1 MTQFFESI
9 SKTFRWLTYI
19 EYNYNLVVD
28 EDLNERFKPN
38 FELMN
43 SICEVPK
50 NWSIELDEE
59 LAELLKDIVNT
70 DMPGSIRNL
79 IKSVSVSTQRVIN
92 LKTNQNTVL

>member
-1 MTQFFESI
+1 M
-9 SKTFRWLTYI
+9 
-19 EYNYNLVVD
+19 D
-28 EDLNERFKPN
+28 EDLNEKFKPN
-38 FELMN
+38 FELMR

-79 IKSVSVSTQRVIN
+79 IKSVSVSTQRVNIRLSLLLLFFN
-92 LKTNQNTVL
+92 WRLYIFILM